1 MSQNNSILNL
11 LGIEE
16 QNIRVLEVETVLK
29 SNEEWKV
36 IHASLTYPVDRC
48 KNCGC
53 KSVVKNGLRKTHL
66 RLASLNGIRYE
77 MILAKQR

>member
-48 KNCGC
+48 K
-53 KSVVKNGLRKTHL
+53 KLW
-66 RLASLNGIRYE
+66 I
-77 MILAKQR
+77 